1 MPYTLWTRGI
11 LIGATDFALGEEHSR
26 HLAGVFQPAAGGMML
41 LPVLTAMGPALLD
54 LKTLFKREHLS
65 EDDVES
71 DPDRVLEVFEQSP
84 EGQRVIASA
93 KAIEQLE
100 LRAPNGRV
108 LEIDSILVSDLTE
121 WSRFGIRPYEKKK
134 RRKGK
139 KAKKQCEHCGDP
151 VRYLISAT
159 LALRPHVA
167 LA

>member
-1 MPYTLWTRGI
+1 MPYTLWARGI

-26 HLAGVFQPAAGGMML
+26 HLAGVFQPATSGMML
-41 LPVLTAMGPALLD
+41 LPALTAMGPAVLD
-54 LKTLFKREHLS
+54 LKTMFKREHLS
-65 EDDVES
+65 EDDAEH
-71 DPDRVLEVFEQSP
+71 DPDRVMEIFERSP

-108 LEIDSILVSDLTE
+108 LEFESILVSDLTE
-121 WSRFGIRPYEKKK
+121 WSRFGIRSPDTRK
-134 RRKGK
+134 RK
-139 KAKKQCEHCGDP
+139 KAKKSKKHAEQYGDP

-159 LALRPHVA
+159 LALRPSVA

>member
-1 MPYTLWTRGI
+1 MPYTLWARGI
-11 LIGATDFALGEEHSR
+11 LLGATDFALGEEHSR
-26 HLAGVFQPAAGGMML
+26 HLAGVFQPAASGMML

-71 DPDRVLEVFEQSP
+71 DPDRVLEIFERSP

-93 KAIEQLE
+93 KAIDQLE

-108 LEIDSILVSDLTE
+108 LEIESILVSDLTE
-121 WSRFGIRPYEKKK
+121 WSRFGIRPHERKK
-134 RRKGK
+134 RKKGK
-139 KAKKQCEHCGDP
+139 KTKKHCEHQGDP
-151 VRYLISAT
+151 IRYLISAT
-159 LALRPHVA
+159 LALRPCVA